1 MLSTQKDKKEEGDMY
16 TKLER
21 CKMKADFPWGNF
33 IRRAV
38 VYSAQGG
45 EGRDAFHTKK
55 ERKRGY
61 VHKIEKGEDG
71 SGFSLG

>member
-1 MLSTQKDKKEEGDMY
+1 MLSAQKKKRKEDMY
-16 TKLER
+16 AKLER

-33 IRRAV
+33 IRRVV

-45 EGRDAFHTKK
+45 VGGDAFHTKK

-61 VHKIEKGEDG
+61 VHKIEKGKDE
-71 SGFSLG
+71 SGFPLG